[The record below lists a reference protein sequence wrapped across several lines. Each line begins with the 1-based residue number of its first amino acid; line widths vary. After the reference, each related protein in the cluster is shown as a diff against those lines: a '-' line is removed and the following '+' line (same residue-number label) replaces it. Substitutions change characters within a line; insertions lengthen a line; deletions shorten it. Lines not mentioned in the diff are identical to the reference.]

1 MRKRLLI
8 LILLVLFSF
17 GCTRRPV
24 RDDVQTPDG
33 PATHQANVNEE
44 IKSSPG
50 AVDSP
55 YEQQCIDTL
64 IELELHSVDAEQMVA
79 TRAEHVEL
87 KRFSRSMIS
96 EQQSEI
102 SSLRK
107 LRSSWFDDRSKAVN
121 LDLAGTGDAARAIDV
136 SKLDPLKEN
145 AFDLEFISQ
154 MTRYLESIDRLTS
167 DISSK
172 DVRSELKQIT
182 QSIAGENASR
192 VEQLKKWEAQWRN
205 I

>member
-1 MRKRLLI
+1 M
-8 LILLVLFSF
+8 
-17 GCTRRPV
+17 
-24 RDDVQTPDG
+24 
-33 PATHQANVNEE
+33 
-44 IKSSPG
+44 
-50 AVDSP
+50 
-55 YEQQCIDTL
+55 Y
-64 IELELHSVDAEQMVA
+64 
-79 TRAEHVEL
+79 
-87 KRFSRSMIS
+87 
-96 EQQSEI
+96 
-102 SSLRK
+102 
-107 LRSSWFDDRSKAVN
+107 

-154 MTRYLESIDRLTS
+154 MTRYLESIDRLMS